1 MPVNECIPY
10 YRPGKDITA
19 KAAAALTGK
28 RLCVVSG
35 NRVSGP
41 GLSTTP
47 ADGSVYPVNVCGAGV
62 KAFGVTPYDV
72 ASGEF
77 HDVIRGGIVPITAG
91 ATVTVGSQVESDA
104 TGRVINWGGT
114 VATQPIGICT
124 TGATVG
130 LDAEI
135 ALY

>member
-10 YRPGKDITA
+10 YKPGKDVTA

-28 RLCVVSG
+28 RLCVISA
-35 NRVSGP
+35 NRTSGP
-41 GLSTTP
+41 GLSAT
-47 ADGSVYPVNVCGAGV
+47 AEGSVYQVNVCGAGA

-72 ASGEF
+72 ASGEL
-77 HDVIRGGIVPITAG
+77 HNVIRGGIVPITAG
-91 ATVTVGSQVESDA
+91 GTVTAGQQVESDA
-104 TGRVINWGGT
+104 TGRVITWGGT

-130 LDAEI
+130 NDAEV

>member
-1 MPVNECIPY
+1 MAVNECVSFY
-10 YRPGKDITA
+10 KPGKDITA

-28 RLCVVSG
+28 RLCIVSA
-35 NRVSGP
+35 NRTSGP
-41 GLSTTP
+41 GLATT
-47 ADGSVYPVNVCGAGV
+47 GEGGVYQVNVCGAGV

-72 ASGEF
+72 ASGEL
-77 HDVIRGGIVPITAG
+77 HDVIRGGVVPVTAG
-91 ATVTVGSQVESDA
+91 ATVTAGSQVESDA

-114 VATQPIGICT
+114 VATQPIGYCT